1 MAVSGNTEGKEVA
14 NLFASDLVVIRER
27 EYFLAVS
34 NKIFHKVVPG
44 VLRCKWRGVFTGVC
58 SKLLSGLMS
67 CRKVGLR
74 EFSSS
79 WRNRSNGRHVC
90 MFRNASP
97 HVLLCV
103 SVLPNPA
110 CVFCKFCCRQSLKS

>member
-1 MAVSGNTEGKEVA
+1 MRFLPWNEENGGDKSVAVSGNTEGKEVA

-58 SKLLSGLMS
+58 FYRG
-67 CRKVGLR
+67 
-74 EFSSS
+74 
-79 WRNRSNGRHVC
+79 
-90 MFRNASP
+90 
-97 HVLLCV
+97 
-103 SVLPNPA
+103 
-110 CVFCKFCCRQSLKS
+110 